1 MADAGARLEE
11 EGNHDMCAGDW
22 GKSEN
27 ECISEEG
34 LTESTICKHYIEN
47 WCWVGDAELPRVPN
61 SRAQKRSPAMIYV
74 FLWSWLAMERGKKLL
89 SFEFLTRSL
98 LISRLFASM
107 VTEMRMAMGNL
118 RGPCPH

>member
-1 MADAGARLEE
+1 MADAGARLVG

-34 LTESTICKHYIEN
+34 LTESTICKHYIR
-47 WCWVGDAELPRVPN
+47 ELVLEMPRVPN

-74 FLWSWLAMERGKKLL
+74 FLWLAMERGKKLL

>member
-34 LTESTICKHYIEN
+34 LTESTICKHYIRELVLG
-47 WCWVGDAELPRVPN
+47 WRCRTAE
-61 SRAQKRSPAMIYV
+61 SS
-74 FLWSWLAMERGKKLL
+74 
-89 SFEFLTRSL
+89 
-98 LISRLFASM
+98 
-107 VTEMRMAMGNL
+107 
-118 RGPCPH
+118 